1 MIRKFIEFAIEKPLL
16 NHILLIFIFILSI
29 FAYVNIPKEI
39 FPPTQMDKINIS
51 GGYVGTS
58 ADVLDKMVVKT
69 IEDDLQNINELDEIK
84 TEIKNGSFT
93 ITADIKTGS
102 DNVSVLND
110 VKDVVASVKKDLP
123 ADMNEPI
130 AKIKTHAF
138 PLVLIAISGDAPQNV
153 LLDRADELKSDL
165 SRYKELS
172 DVTIRGDADE
182 ELDIKLN
189 TEKMLAYD
197 LKPALVVNAIKGIS
211 SIFPVGTIKEKSHHL
226 YLSTYNGEKTKKD
239 VADTIVDVGGKRVR
253 IGDIADVAFKLS
265 DEQELSHYN
274 GKRNISINV
283 SKSKDGN
290 AIALVRDIRELLK
303 KKQKEHPELEY
314 SIYTDTSV
322 WIKNRLNTV
331 FSNIVFGLM
340 LVFLAMLL
348 FINRGIAFVVAFG
361 IPVSFMIGLIATE
374 IMGDSL
380 NMLSLLGALIALGM
394 LVDEAIVVAENIY
407 RHLEE
412 GMERK
417 EAVIVGASEMFPAV
431 LTATLTTVFAFLPM
445 LLMTGEMG
453 MFIKIIPIMITVLL
467 LSSLF
472 EAFYFLPLHAHDF
485 LKVSHKE
492 SFTKK
497 FWAKMY
503 VIYNAMLHFLF
514 KTKSF
519 PLQIRGKTIQLYY
532 RSRFI
537 SLVLI
542 VSSIFIATGIMIKHS
557 KFQLFPDFD
566 TTQVYV
572 YGKVNVNN
580 ELEDTE
586 KIVTGVENILLK
598 NLKKNNVSSV
608 TSVIGFK
615 MDAKNRAKLGENM
628 FHIFID
634 LNEHTP
640 VNAFDKYISPLLSVE
655 SGTGV
660 KIREDDARVI
670 AKKIEKLLK
679 AQHALK
685 DKKGKP
691 VFEELVVK
699 VPGAGVVANDIEIA
713 LSSKDNR
720 DVIPSLEYLKS
731 ELAKIDGVFNISDD
745 ADLGEKE
752 LKLRVNQ
759 YGQELGF
766 NEALVSSELRAY
778 YLKGEYGKLFNK
790 NGLIRIKLESNINKD
805 INSINSVEL
814 QVPGTNQMV
823 ALKSICDF
831 VYVQSFVTLKKENG
845 KRIRSFY
852 ASIDKKKITSSEVMS
867 KMQAAFEK
875 VRKKGIEVE
884 IKGEEKE
891 NNKNKREMMQ
901 SAVMAIFLI
910 FITLVWLFDSILNSV
925 IVISTIPLVLLG
937 VYVGHWVMGI
947 NLTMPGMIG
956 IVGLAGVVVNDGLIM
971 VDFIKHAK
979 DTEELM
985 RRARTRLRPILLTSL
1000 TTVLGLLTLI
1010 FFASGQA
1017 MILQPMAISLGFGI
1031 AWATV
1036 LNLLYIPLA
1045 YSVAYT
1051 LKAILAKKIKSLFN
1065 LLQGKKI

>member
-29 FAYVNIPKEI
+29 FAYINIPKEI
-39 FPPTQMDKINIS
+39 FPPTQMDRIS
-51 GGYVGTS
+51 ITGGYAGTS

-69 IEDDLQNINELDEIK
+69 IEDDLQNITQLETIK
-84 TEIKNGSFT
+84 TEIKNGSFD
-93 ITADIKTGS
+93 ISADIKAGS
-102 DNVSVLND
+102 DNASVLND

-123 ADMNEPI
+123 ADMSEPI

-138 PLVLIAISGDAPQNV
+138 PLVLIAISGDASKEV
-153 LLDRADELKSDL
+153 LLNRADELKSDL

-172 DVTIRGDADE
+172 SVTIRGDADK
-182 ELDIKLN
+182 ELDIQLN
-189 TEKMLAYD
+189 LEKIVAYG
-197 LKPALVVNAIKGIS
+197 LKPTLIVNAIKSIS
-211 SIFPVGTIKEKSHHL
+211 SIFPVGTIKEKAHHL
-226 YLSTYNGEKTKKD
+226 YISTYNGEKTEKSI
-239 VADTIVDVGGKRVR
+239 ANTIIAVGGLRVR
-253 IGDIADVAFKLS
+253 IGDVADVHFKLS
-265 DEQELSHYN
+265 DSQELSHYN
-274 GKRNISINV
+274 GKRNISLNV

-290 AIALVRDIRELLK
+290 AIALVRDIRKMLK
-303 KKQKEHPELEY
+303 EKQKEYPKLEY
-314 SIYTDTSV
+314 SIYTDTSI

-331 FSNIVFGLM
+331 FSNIVFGLI
-340 LVFLAMLL
+340 LVFLAMLI
-348 FINRGIAFVVAFG
+348 FINRGIAFVVALG

-374 IMGDSL
+374 ILGDSM

-485 LKVSHKE
+485 LKVSHGE
-492 SFTKK
+492 SFTKR
-497 FWAKMY
+497 FWEKMY
-503 VIYNAMLHFLF
+503 VIYNTMLHFLF
-514 KTKSF
+514 RTKSVTV
-519 PLQIRGKTIQLYY
+519 QVRSKSIDITY
-532 RSRFI
+532 RHRFI
-537 SLVLI
+537 SLFLI
-542 VSSIFIATGIMIKHS
+542 VSSIFFATSIMIKHS

-572 YGKVNVNN
+572 YGKVNINN
-580 ELEDTE
+580 DLEDTE
-586 KIVTGVENILLK
+586 KVVTGVENILLK
-598 NLKKNNVSSV
+598 NLKKSNVSSV

-615 MDAKNRAKLGENM
+615 MDSKNRAELGENM

-640 VNAFDKYISPLLSVE
+640 VNAFDKYISPLLSIE
-655 SGTGV
+655 TGTGV

-670 AKKIEKLLK
+670 AKRIKKLLVGEHK
-679 AQHALK
+679 LK
-685 DKKGKP
+685 DKKGNLI
-691 VFEELVVK
+691 FEELVVK
-699 VPGAGVVANDIEIA
+699 VPGAGVVANDIEVA

-720 DVIPSLEYLKS
+720 DVVPSLKYLQKKLS
-731 ELAKIDGVFNISDD
+731 KIDGVFNISDD
-745 ADLGEKE
+745 ANLGEKE
-752 LKLRVNQ
+752 LKLRVNS

-766 NEALVSSELRAY
+766 NESLVSNELRAY
-778 YLKGEYGKLFNK
+778 YLKGEYGKLFTA

-805 INSINSVEL
+805 ISSINNIEL
-814 QVPGTNQMV
+814 QVPSSNQMV
-823 ALKSICDF
+823 SLKSICDF
-831 VYVQSFVTLKKENG
+831 VYKQSFVTLKKEDG
-845 KRIRSFY
+845 KRIRSLF
-852 ASIDKKKITSSEVMS
+852 ASIDKTKITSSEVML
-867 KMQAAFEK
+867 KMQAAFDK
-875 VRKKGIEVE
+875 VRKSGIEVE

-910 FITLVWLFDSILNSV
+910 FITLVWLFDSILNSF

-937 VYVGHWVMGI
+937 VYVGHWIMGI

-971 VDFIKHAK
+971 VDFIKKAK

-985 RRARTRLRPILLTSL
+985 NRARTRLRPILLTSL

-1017 MILQPMAISLGFGI
+1017 MILQPMAVSLGFGI

-1045 YSVAYT
+1045 YSVAYSI
-1051 LKAILAKKIKSLFN
+1051 KAWLAKKIK
-1065 LLQGKKI
+1065 GK

>member
-16 NHILLIFIFILSI
+16 NHILLLFIFILSI
-29 FAYVNIPKEI
+29 FAYINIPKEI
-39 FPPTQMDKINIS
+39 FPPTQMDRIS
-51 GGYVGTS
+51 IIGGYAGTS

-69 IEDDLQNINELDEIK
+69 IEDELQNITELETVK
-84 TEIKNGSFT
+84 TEIKNGSFD
-93 ITADIKTGS
+93 IFADIKTGS
-102 DNVSVLND
+102 DNASVLND
-110 VKDVVASVKKDLP
+110 VKDVVAGVKKDLP
-123 ADMNEPI
+123 ADMSEPI
-130 AKIKTHAF
+130 AKIRTHAF
-138 PLVLIAISGDAPQNV
+138 PLVLIAISGDASKDV

-172 DVTIRGDADE
+172 DVTIRGDADK

-189 TEKMLAYD
+189 TEKIVAYG
-197 LKPALVVNAIKGIS
+197 LKPTLVVNAIKSIS
-211 SIFPVGTIKEKSHHL
+211 SIFPVGTIKQKAHHL
-226 YLSTYNGEKTKKD
+226 YISTFNGEKTQQS
-239 VADTIVDVGGKRVR
+239 VENTIIDVGGQRLR

-265 DEQELSHYN
+265 DEVELSHYN
-274 GKRNISINV
+274 GKRNISLNV

-290 AIALVRDIRELLK
+290 AIALVRDIRKMLK
-303 KKQKEHPELEY
+303 EKQKEHPELEY
-314 SIYTDTSV
+314 SIYTDTSI

-331 FSNIVFGLM
+331 FSNIMFGLM
-340 LVFLAMLL
+340 LVFLAMLI
-348 FINRGIAFVVAFG
+348 FINRGIAFVVALG

-374 IMGDSL
+374 IMGDSM

-485 LKVSHKE
+485 LKVSHGE
-492 SFTKK
+492 SFTKR
-497 FWAKMY
+497 FWEKMY
-503 VIYNAMLHFLF
+503 VIYNTMLHFLF
-514 KTKSF
+514 KTKSVAI
-519 PLQIRGKTIQLYY
+519 QIRSKTVHITY
-532 RSRFI
+532 RHRFI
-537 SLVLI
+537 SLFLI
-542 VSSIFIATGIMIKHS
+542 VSSIFFATSIMIKHS

-572 YGKVNVNN
+572 YGKVNINN
-580 ELEDTE
+580 ELQDTE

-598 NLKKNNVSSV
+598 NIKKSNVSSV

-615 MDAKNRAKLGENM
+615 MDSKNRAELGENM

-640 VNAFDKYISPLLSVE
+640 VNAFDKYISPLLSIE
-655 SGTGV
+655 TGTGV

-670 AKKIEKLLK
+670 AKKIKKLLVGE
-679 AQHALK
+679 HDLK
-685 DKKGKP
+685 DKKGNP

-699 VPGAGVVANDIEIA
+699 VPGAGVVANDIEVA

-720 DVIPSLEYLKS
+720 DVVPSLKYLQE
-731 ELAKIDGVFNISDD
+731 ELSKIKGVFNISDD
-745 ADLGEKE
+745 ANVGEKE
-752 LKLRVNQ
+752 LKLRVNS

-766 NEALVSSELRAY
+766 NEASVSNELRAY
-778 YLKGEYGKLFNK
+778 YLKGEYGKLFNA

-805 INSINSVEL
+805 INSLNNIEL
-814 QVPGTNQMV
+814 QVPSSNQMV
-823 ALKSICDF
+823 SLKSICDF
-831 VYVQSFVTLKKENG
+831 VYKKSFVTLKKEDG
-845 KRIRSFY
+845 KRIRSLF
-852 ASIDKKKITSSEVMS
+852 ASIDKTKITSSEVML
-867 KMQAAFEK
+867 KMQAAFDK
-875 VRKKGIEVE
+875 VRKSGIEVE

-910 FITLVWLFDSILNSV
+910 FITLVWLFDSILNSF

-937 VYVGHWVMGI
+937 VYVGHWIMGI

-971 VDFIKHAK
+971 VDFIKNAK

-1017 MILQPMAISLGFGI
+1017 MILQPMAVSLGFGI

-1045 YSVAYT
+1045 YSVAYSI
-1051 LKAILAKKIKSLFN
+1051 KAWLVKKIHKLVKKIK
-1065 LLQGKKI
+1065 GK